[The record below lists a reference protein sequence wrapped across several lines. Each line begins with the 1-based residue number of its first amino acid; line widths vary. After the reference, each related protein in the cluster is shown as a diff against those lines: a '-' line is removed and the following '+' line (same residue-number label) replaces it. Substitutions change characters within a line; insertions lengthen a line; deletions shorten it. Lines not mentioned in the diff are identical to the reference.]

1 MGERRLAPLAFA
13 LLTAGAVGS
22 CAPAA
27 DDAAPLP
34 TMRLLGGA
42 LLSELGPFH
51 LRVFAKTAA
60 MRCDAALGQVLI
72 NGRRDLAALP
82 GRAVQPADRC
92 GAQWPSLQSMYG
104 TASPVDECMRG
115 QTLTASV
122 APGAYVV
129 LVHGQGQ
136 FRTPTGEMRSGIR
149 GSGCAEV
156 TLGAGVTNGI
166 TVAMVEQ
173 ADDRAVC
180 GDGRLDSNESCDLG
194 MEMNGAAGSGCSA
207 QCQTLPRLASN
218 NDGPLAV
225 GDRRHASVSWA
236 PGVPLVVAFD
246 VVSRTFTD
254 VRARYFTADGGP
266 PTAGALAADVALDDG
281 MGVQQYASIAPVATP
296 PGFVGAWESGT
307 GSARNVVAEAFENR
321 APPTSMDARY
331 VSVPVAAAATLRQ
344 QPSVAVAGNRALVV
358 WREGTDASAVLRAVT
373 YEVGLPLSAPSAP
386 VQITP
391 VSVGLPRA
399 VALRD
404 GGFAV
409 VWSATGDIFARKV
422 SSAGAL
428 AGEAVLISPISAQ
441 IQDQPAA
448 AALEDGIAVA
458 WHDEASDAMGSPTVR
473 WARTG
478 ANLQRVG
485 DAHEAPTTLA
495 GDQIHPTIAVG
506 TTNPPNVLVAWEDV
520 ATHHIRG
527 RLSTALGVAAFS
539 RVGASTSDFQISVG
553 DDVSRTDPSAAA
565 GGTTLPQFAV
575 AWEDADTSSTTT
587 RRGIA
592 VRLFPQ

>member
-1 MGERRLAPLAFA
+1 MGELRLAPLAFA
-13 LLTAGAVGS
+13 LLTAGVAGS

-51 LRVFAKTAA
+51 LRVFAKTGA

-82 GRAVQPADRC
+82 GRNVQPADRC
-92 GAQWPSLQSMYG
+92 GAQWPSMQATYG
-104 TASPVDECMRG
+104 TASPVDECMRS
-115 QTLTASV
+115 QTQTVSV

-136 FRTPTGEMRSGIR
+136 FRSPTGEVRSGIR

-156 TLGAGVTNGI
+156 TLGAGATNGI

-173 ADDRAVC
+173 TDDRAVC

-194 MEMNGAAGSGCSA
+194 MDMNGAAGSECSA
-207 QCQTLPRLASN
+207 RCQTIPRVVNN
-218 NDGPLAV
+218 NDGSLAV
-225 GDRRHASVSWA
+225 GDRHHASVSWA

-246 VVSRTFTD
+246 VVSRTFAD
-254 VRARYFTADGGP
+254 VRARFFSADGGP
-266 PTAGALAADVALDDG
+266 PAAAALAADLALDDG
-281 MGVQQYASIAPVATP
+281 MGVQQYPSLAPLATP
-296 PGFVGAWESGT
+296 AGFVCAWESGV
-307 GSARNVVAEAFENR
+307 GSVRNVIAETFENR
-321 APPTSMDARY
+321 APPATRA
-331 VSVPVAAAATLRQ
+331 SVPVAAAATLRQ
-344 QPSVAVAGNRALVV
+344 QPSVAVSGGRALVV

-373 YEVGLPLSAPSAP
+373 YGVSLPLSPPSAP
-386 VQITP
+386 VVVTP

-404 GGFAV
+404 GSFAV

-422 SSAGAL
+422 SATGAL
-428 AGEAVLISPISAQ
+428 MGEAVQVNPTSAQ

-458 WHDEASDAMGSPTVR
+458 WHDEAADEMGSPTVR

-478 ANLQRVG
+478 ANLQRMG
-485 DAHEAPTTLA
+485 EAHDAPTTLA
-495 GDQIHPTIAVG
+495 GDQAHPTIAVG
-506 TTNPPNVLVAWEDV
+506 TTNPPSVLVAWEDA

-527 RLSTALGVAAFS
+527 RLSTPLGVAAFS

-553 DDVSRTDPSAAA
+553 DDVARADPSAAA

-575 AWEDADTSSTTT
+575 AWEDADTSSATS
-587 RRGIA
+587 RRGI
-592 VRLFPQ
+592 VMRLFPQ

>member
-13 LLTAGAVGS
+13 LLLVGS

-27 DDAAPLP
+27 ESAEPLP

-51 LRVFAKTAA
+51 LRVFPKTATL
-60 MRCDAALGQVLI
+60 RCDAALGQVLV

-82 GRAVQPADRC
+82 GRNVQPADRC
-92 GAQWPSLQSMYG
+92 GSSWSSMQAMYG

-115 QTLTASV
+115 QQLTASV
-122 APGAYVV
+122 AAGTYVV

-156 TLGAGVTNGI
+156 TLGAGATNGI

-180 GDGRLDSNESCDLG
+180 GDARLDSNESCDLG
-194 MEMNGAAGSGCSA
+194 MAMNGAADSECSA

-218 NDGPLAV
+218 NGGALAA
-225 GDRRHASVSWA
+225 GDRHHATVSWA
-236 PGVPLVVAFD
+236 PGVPLVVGFD
-246 VVSRTFTD
+246 VVSRSFTD

-266 PTAGALAADVALDDG
+266 PTAGALALDVALDDG
-281 MGVQQYASIAPVATP
+281 MGVQQYPSLAPLATP
-296 PGFVGAWESGT
+296 AGFVGAWESGI
-307 GSARNVVAEAFENR
+307 GAVRNVVSEAFENR
-321 APPTSMDARY
+321 APPTTADMRY
-331 VSVPVAAAATLRQ
+331 VSVPVAAAGMLRQ
-344 QPSVAVAGNRALVV
+344 QPSVAVAGARALVV
-358 WREGTDASAVLRAVT
+358 WREGSDASAVLRAVT
-373 YEVGLPLSAPSAP
+373 YGVSLPLGTPSAP

-391 VSVGLPRA
+391 VAVGLPRA

-404 GGFAV
+404 GSFAV
-409 VWSATGDIFARKV
+409 VWSAMGDVFARKV

-428 AGEAVLISPISAQ
+428 VGDAVQINPTSAQ
-441 IQDQPAA
+441 VQDQPAA
-448 AALEDGIAVA
+448 ASLDDGLVVA
-458 WHDEASDAMGSPTVR
+458 WHDESADAMGTPTVR

-478 ANLQRVG
+478 ANLQRMG
-485 DAHEAPTTLA
+485 DAREAPTTLA
-495 GDQIHPTIAVG
+495 GDQLHPTVAVG
-506 TTNPPNVLVAWEDV
+506 TSNPPTLLFAWED
-520 ATHHIRG
+520 AGTRHIRG
-527 RLSTALGVAAFS
+527 RLSTAAGVAVFS
-539 RVGASTSDFQISVG
+539 RVGASTNDFQISVG
-553 DDVSRTDPSAAA
+553 DDGPRSEPSAAA
-565 GGTTLPQFAV
+565 GGTSLPQFAV
-575 AWEDADTSSTTT
+575 AWEDADTTASAP

-592 VRLFPQ
+592 LRLFPQ